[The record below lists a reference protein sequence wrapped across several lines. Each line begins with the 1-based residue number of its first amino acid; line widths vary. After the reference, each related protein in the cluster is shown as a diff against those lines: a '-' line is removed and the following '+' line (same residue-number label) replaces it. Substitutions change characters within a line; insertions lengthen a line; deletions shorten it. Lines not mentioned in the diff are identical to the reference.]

1 MSLRFSLLAAF
12 ALVWTAGPL
21 AYAECQTTVFDRSG
35 AWRAFGG
42 KCDDGRQKC
51 GVSTSGT
58 GKYFSIDYFNGDNT
72 LTVQLGAR
80 EWRVKNGVR
89 TAVTMQVDDAS
100 PWRAVGT
107 GMHFSDGD
115 AGLWFEIDSNQLD
128 RFLDE
133 FRGGDELV
141 VRFPDSDVS
150 DWRASLSGSGR
161 VSESF
166 LRCIRAMSG

>member
-1 MSLRFSLLAAF
+1 MSLRTSVLTVVTLVSAASSS
-12 ALVWTAGPL
+12 ACAD
-21 AYAECQTTVFDRSG
+21 CQTTVFDRAG

-42 KCDDGRQKC
+42 KCEDGRQKC

-72 LTVQLGAR
+72 LTVQLGSGD
-80 EWRVKNGVR
+80 WQVNNGAKTR
-89 TAVTMQVDDAS
+89 VTMQIDNAP
-100 PWRAVGT
+100 PWRATGT

-115 AGLWFEIDSNQLD
+115 AGLWFEIDRDQLD

-133 FRGGDELV
+133 FRGGGQLI

-150 DWRASLSGSGR
+150 DWRANLSGTNR

-166 LRCIRAMSG
+166 VRCIRAIS